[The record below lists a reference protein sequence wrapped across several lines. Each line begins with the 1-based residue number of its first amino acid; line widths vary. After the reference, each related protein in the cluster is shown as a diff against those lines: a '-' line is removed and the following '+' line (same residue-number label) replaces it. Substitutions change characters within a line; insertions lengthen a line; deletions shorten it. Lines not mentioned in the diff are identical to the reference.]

1 MVFEEGR
8 EMQRLCLCYFS
19 PCGNVKKI
27 VTTIGEELAKQCRME
42 MFEFDFTLPENRSR
56 EIYFDKEDLVLLGS
70 PVYAGRIP
78 NKIMPYIRDHIH
90 GDGTQCVCIAAYG
103 NRSFGDALSELY
115 LLAKGNGF
123 VVVAAA
129 AVVSEHSFAS
139 LLASGRPNEN
149 DTKELLVFAE
159 KIANKLRSG
168 DGSVSE
174 VPGANPPGSYY
185 TPLRRDGLPA
195 KFLKAVPQT
204 DLGKC
209 RRCGVCHTV
218 CPMGSV
224 DKDHPEITNGVCIKC
239 QACIY
244 ACKYKAR
251 YFDDEDFLSHK
262 QMLIENFKEQK
273 ENLLYL

>member
-1 MVFEEGR
+1 MVFEEGI
-8 EMQRLCLCYFS
+8 EMRRLCLCYFS

-27 VTTIGEELAKQCRME
+27 VTTIGEELAKQCKME
-42 MFEFDFTLPENRSR
+42 VFEFDFTLPDNRSR
-56 EIYFDKEDLVLLGS
+56 ELHFDKEDLVLLGS
-70 PVYAGRIP
+70 PVYAGRVP

-90 GDGTQCVCIAAYG
+90 GVETRCICIAAYG
-103 NRSFGDALSELY
+103 NRSFGDTLSELY
-115 LLAKGNGF
+115 LLAKRNGF

-139 LLASGRPNEN
+139 LLASGRPDET
-149 DTKELLVFAE
+149 DIKELQGFAE
-159 KIANKLRSG
+159 KIADKLRS
-168 DGSVSE
+168 DNGSVAE
-174 VPGANPPGSYY
+174 VPGSNPPGPYY
-185 TPLRRDGLPA
+185 TPLREDGLPA

-204 DLGKC
+204 NLGKC

-244 ACKYKAR
+244 ACKNKAR
-251 YFDDEDFLSHK
+251 YFNDEDFLSHK
-262 QMLIENFKEQK
+262 QMLIENYMERK
-273 ENLLYL
+273 ENSLYL